1 MDCLARFLA
10 ELEDGRLASPHTLRA
25 YRSDL
30 RALLDFAARRGT
42 SDPAHI
48 DTLMLREFLADLD
61 EPARAT
67 LSRKQAALRGF
78 FKWMQREKLMEKNP
92 AAALRT
98 PRRSRH
104 LPQTLDEPQVD
115 ALLAAPGGDAPAD
128 LRDRA
133 LLELLYSTGMRV
145 AECAGLDLPHLD
157 LSGGSVRVFG
167 KGRKE
172 RMGLVGKPARRT
184 VERWLQERLALLRK
198 HRRTAEQAV
207 FINLRDGGRLTT
219 RSIARMVRVRAR
231 AAGLPDHVTPHTL
244 RHSFATHLLDRGA
257 DLRVVQELL
266 GHESLSTTQI
276 YTHVSIGRLKE
287 VYAAAHPR
295 A

>member
-1 MDCLARFLA
+1 MDCLDKFLS
-10 ELEDGRLASPHTLRA
+10 ELKDGRMASPHTLRA
-25 YRSDL
+25 YQSDL
-30 RALLDFAARRGT
+30 SALLDFAAKRGIN
-42 SDPAHI
+42 DPADI
-48 DTLMLREFLADLD
+48 DTLTLREHLADFD
-61 EPARAT
+61 APSRAT
-67 LSRKQAALRGF
+67 LSRKQAAMRGF
-78 FKWMQREKLMEKNP
+78 FKWMHRGQFIEKDP

-98 PRRSRH
+98 PRRGRH
-104 LPQTLDEPQVD
+104 LPETLDEAQVD
-115 ALLAAPGGDAPAD
+115 ALLKAPDLGRPAG

-145 AECAGLDLPHLD
+145 AECSGLNLEHLD

-172 RMGLVGKPARRT
+172 RMGLVGKPARRA
-184 VERWLQERLALLRK
+184 VESWIKERSALLQK
-198 HRRTAEQAV
+198 HRRTSEQAV

-219 RSIARMVRVRAR
+219 RSVARMVRSRAQS
-231 AAGLPDHVTPHTL
+231 AGLPGSVTPHTL

-287 VYAAAHPR
+287 VYKDAHPR

>member
-1 MDCLARFLA
+1 M
-10 ELEDGRLASPHTLRA
+10 
-25 YRSDL
+25 
-30 RALLDFAARRGT
+30 
-42 SDPAHI
+42 
-48 DTLMLREFLADLD
+48 
-61 EPARAT
+61 
-67 LSRKQAALRGF
+67 RGF
-78 FKWMQREKLMEKNP
+78 FKWMQRKKLIKKDP

-98 PRRSRH
+98 PRRGRH
-104 LPQTLDEPQVD
+104 LPETLDEAQVN
-115 ALLAAPGGDAPAD
+115 ALLSVPNAERPAG

-133 LLELLYSTGMRV
+133 VLELLYSTGMRV
-145 AECAGLDLPHLD
+145 AECAGLDLEHLD

-172 RMGLVGKPARRT
+172 RMGLVGKAARRALESWLK
-184 VERWLQERLALLRK
+184 ERSDLLQK
-198 HRRTAEQAV
+198 HRKAGEQAV

-219 RSIARMVRVRAR
+219 RSVARMVRSRAQF
-231 AAGLPDHVTPHTL
+231 AGLPDSVTPHTL

-287 VYAAAHPR
+287 VYKGAHPR

>member
-1 MDCLARFLA
+1 MDCLDRFLS
-10 ELEDGRLASPHTLRA
+10 ELKDGQMASPHTLRA
-25 YRSDL
+25 YHSDL
-30 RALLDFAARRGT
+30 SALLNFAAKRGVH
-42 SDPAHI
+42 DPADI
-48 DTLMLREFLADLD
+48 DTLTLREHLADFE
-61 EPARAT
+61 EPSRAT
-67 LSRKQAALRGF
+67 LSRKQAAMRGF
-78 FKWMQREKLMEKNP
+78 FKWMQRKKLIKKDP

-98 PRRSRH
+98 PRRGRH
-104 LPQTLDEPQVD
+104 LPETLDEAQVN
-115 ALLAAPGGDAPAD
+115 ALLSVPNAERPAG

-133 LLELLYSTGMRV
+133 VLELLYSTGMRV
-145 AECAGLDLPHLD
+145 AECAGLDLEHLD

-172 RMGLVGKPARRT
+172 RMGLVGKPARRALESWLK
-184 VERWLQERLALLRK
+184 ERSDLLQK
-198 HRRTAEQAV
+198 HRKAGEQAV

-219 RSIARMVRVRAR
+219 RSVARMVRSRAQF
-231 AAGLPDHVTPHTL
+231 AGLPDSVTPHTL

-287 VYAAAHPR
+287 VYKGAHPR

>member
-1 MDCLARFLA
+1 MDCLARFLS
-10 ELEDGRLASPHTLRA
+10 ELEDGRMASPHTLRA

-30 RALLDFAARRGT
+30 SALLGFAAKRGVE
-42 SDPAHI
+42 DPADI
-48 DTLMLREFLADLD
+48 DTLMLREYLADLD
-61 EPARAT
+61 QPSRAT
-67 LSRKQAALRGF
+67 LSRKQAAMRGF
-78 FKWMQREKLMEKNP
+78 FKWMQREKHIEKNP

-104 LPQTLDEPQVD
+104 LPQTLDETQVE
-115 ALLAAPGGDAPAD
+115 ALLTAPEGERPAD

-133 LLELLYSTGMRV
+133 VLELLYSSGMRV
-145 AECAGLDLPHLD
+145 AECAGLDLGHLD

-172 RMGLVGKPARRT
+172 RMGLVGKQARGAVT
-184 VERWLQERLALLRK
+184 DWLEERAALLRK

-207 FINLRDGGRLTT
+207 FINLRDAGRLTT
-219 RSIARMVRVRAR
+219 RSLARMVRARAR

-287 VYAAAHPR
+287 VYASAHPR